1 MKVGKEV
8 ISLVVS
14 CIDIEKLVIGLIE
27 GIAEEALKEVVSK
40 TATPFDDMAME
51 MICKQFNPVMESL
64 IKKKIESLKASL
76 E

>member
-8 ISLVVS
+8 LSLVVS

-27 GIAEEALKEVVSK
+27 GIGEEALREVVLKSP
-40 TATPFDDMAME
+40 TLFDDMAFE